1 MLLPSECVRPEC
13 SAPNTAGRR
22 SSRYRINDHWKP
34 PPQALIMFM
43 PLPAVAMSCS
53 NHPAQSRSPLIQAA
67 VEAHVSIFL
76 ADFAIQ
82 FSQESAIS

>member
-1 MLLPSECVRPEC
+1 
-13 SAPNTAGRR
+13 
-22 SSRYRINDHWKP
+22 
-34 PPQALIMFM
+34 MFM
-43 PLPAVAMSCS
+43 PLPAVAMSCG

-82 FSQESAIS
+82 FSQESAISQGIRPVMSREGIYTIPRGSSFGPDFLYNLLRLEQG